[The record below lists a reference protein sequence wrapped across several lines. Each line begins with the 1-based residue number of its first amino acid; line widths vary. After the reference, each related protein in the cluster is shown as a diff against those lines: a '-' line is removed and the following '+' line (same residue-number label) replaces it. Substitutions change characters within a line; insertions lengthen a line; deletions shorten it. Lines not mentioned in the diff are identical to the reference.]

1 MAEAVDLEIVKV
13 DGHPQHGD
21 FEVEVPKTYSDEDIR
36 KYVKGLDLDLMLGL
50 PQEKAAEVAQP
61 DGETDLS
68 MIKEFEN
75 KTNTGLR
82 NGKWFT
88 HDVSASETSIAY
100 GHKLTE
106 NELTSGIINI
116 NGKDVNWKDGLTKQ
130 QGLDL
135 LQQDSNWAREIA
147 LASLVK
153 ADMHQDSAKVQ
164 ALTSLIYNIGS
175 GNWAE
180 SDAKKALESGN
191 IEDFMHEAFDSN
203 EGFVK
208 ANGKVSR
215 GLVRRRADEA
225 RLFGTNTEG
234 ESASY
239 IDMIG
244 DVLSKL
250 SPISTAQA
258 TPPPLDAQLT
268 TSINELPTL
277 KRNAK
282 DTESVGTLQDMLGMD
297 VGEDRGIFGPATEKA
312 VKAFQKEQGLTVDG
326 VVGKNTWDALQSS
339 KPQENSI
346 LSALN
351 PISTAQATPS
361 PRRIVDTTATEVEP
375 STPLLNRFPTPPRK
389 PDILKPTEVPS
400 TDDIVSQAI
409 EPEARHSPELNS
421 KFKRE
426 WVVRLAEDYLGTHER
441 KDIAA
446 VQKFFDNA
454 LGHGIK
460 LPIHDESKRS
470 QGRGVYFKREISD
483 DELRVSQNA
492 WCAAFAYTIL
502 TSAGVSRS
510 KLASQLDAE
519 SSYTFARA
527 QAWAKIGEPV
537 WKTGES
543 TEKAAAKAMPGD
555 IVVKSTSSGRGH
567 VGIVTEV
574 DGDRVKFIAGNHND
588 SVSKGVFSLD
598 PNFYKN
604 KATVTIRRPTGID
617 INSVPQEVIDDV
629 LAEEEWGPM
638 IGPIVRLFDKTKAL
652 FN

>member
-1 MAEAVDLEIVKV
+1 MAESVDLEIVKV

-61 DGETDLS
+61 DGETDLN
-68 MIKEFEN
+68 MIKDFEN

-82 NGKWFT
+82 DGKWFI

-116 NGKDVNWKDGLTKQ
+116 NGKDVNCKDGLTKQ

-164 ALTSLIYNIGS
+164 ALTSLIYNVGS

-225 RLFGTNTEG
+225 RLFGANTEG

-258 TPPPLDAQLT
+258 TEVTPQTPLDSKPT
-268 TSINELPTL
+268 TEMTQLPTL

-312 VKAFQKEQGLTVDG
+312 VKAFQKEQGLTADG
-326 VVGKNTWDALQSS
+326 VVGKNTWDALQSP
-339 KPQENSI
+339 K
-346 LSALN
+346 LK
-351 PISTAQATPS
+351 STSRQVKDGANVSDTSDFFSFSLFSEAQAAAPDPLKQNEVPTPKDILNTAKATN
-361 PRRIVDTTATEVEP
+361 IVRHASKTLGIDERNPEDQAAVKGFIDNAIGKTDALGADPAVVATE
-375 STPLLNRFPTPPRK
+375 K
-389 PDILKPTEVPS
+389 
-400 TDDIVSQAI
+400 
-409 EPEARHSPELNS
+409 
-421 KFKRE
+421 
-426 WVVRLAEDYLGTHER
+426 
-441 KDIAA
+441 
-446 VQKFFDNA
+446 
-454 LGHGIK
+454 
-460 LPIHDESKRS
+460 
-470 QGRGVYFKREISD
+470 
-483 DELRVSQNA
+483 A
-492 WCAAFAYTIL
+492 WCTAWLYHVL
-502 TSAGVSRS
+502 TSAGLERT
-510 KLASQLDAE
+510 KLANQMN
-519 SSYTFARA
+519 SSDPYDFVRA
-527 QAWAKIGEPV
+527 AKYKEVGEPV
-537 WKTGES
+537 WKKGEDTNS
-543 TEKAAAKAMPGD
+543 IKAGD
-555 IVVKSTSSGRGH
+555 IMIKMHTKEDIENPANGLQGRRVGFAGH
-567 VGIVTEV
+567 VGIVTKIE
-574 DGDRVKFIAGNHND
+574 GDNVYFISGNSGGNQVKE
-588 SVSKGVFSLD
+588 SSYSLID
-598 PNFYKN
+598 KDI
-604 KATVTIRRPTGID
+604 TIRRATGIK
-617 INSVPQEVIDDV
+617 NVPDEIVTEVV
-629 LAEEEWGPM
+629 AEEEWGSLVGG
-638 IGPIVRLFDKTKAL
+638 ITRLFNSKSFEDEAIQMFKETGLPSLAKKAKKKISDV
-652 FN
+652 FD